1 MKFQEWVVGTMVWSE
16 EEDLLEQQEVI
27 DAVGMKLEEL
37 HQYRS

>member
-1 MKFQEWVVGTMVWSE
+1 MVWSE